1 MIDIKRAMASER
13 IMKSL
18 TGLKIQQFTD
28 LSQSFEKNLKKSFE
42 KQRNVNSNL
51 GRDFILKTA
60 AEKLFYILFY
70 VKCYPTF
77 DLAAFIFKVDK
88 SSCCRWT
95 HWFMEALKNTLK
107 QEIVL
112 PKRKM
117 RDFKNLSET
126 FTEIKEIF
134 IDGTE
139 RPIRR
144 PKDSEIQ
151 KNNYSGKKKRH
162 TKKNI
167 VITNSKKE
175 ILLVSPTKKGS
186 SHDYN
191 IFKKEKIGDYLPE
204 DIITN
209 MDTGFLGIEKDFP
222 HIKVVMPKKKPKGKN
237 LTFMDSEANKLKSKK
252 RVLVENALAGVKR
265 LKIVSDIYRNH
276 KKDFD
281 DLVILISCGIWNYY
295 LKTIS

>member
-1 MIDIKRAMASER
+1 MAA
-13 IMKSL
+13 
-18 TGLKIQQFTD
+18 LKI
-28 LSQSFEKNLKKSFE
+28 
-42 KQRNVNSNL
+42 
-51 GRDFILKTA
+51 
-60 AEKLFYILFY
+60 
-70 VKCYPTF
+70 
-77 DLAAFIFKVDK
+77 
-88 SSCCRWT
+88 
-95 HWFMEALKNTLK
+95 ALN

-126 FTEIKEIF
+126 FSEIKEIF

-144 PKDSEIQ
+144 PKDSESQ

-175 ILLVSPTKKGS
+175 ILLVSSTKNGS

-191 IFKKEKIGDYLPE
+191 IFKQEKIGDYLPD
-204 DIITN
+204 DIIVN
-209 MDTGFLGIEKDFP
+209 VDTGFLGNEKDFP

-237 LTFMDSEANKLKSKK
+237 LTSLDIENNKLKSKK
-252 RVLVENALAGVKR
+252 RVLVENAISGVKR
-265 LKIVSDIYRNH
+265 LRIVTDIYRNR

-281 DLVILISCGIWNYY
+281 DLVLLISCGIWNYY
-295 LKTIS
+295 LKNIS

>member
-18 TGLKIQQFTD
+18 TGLKIQQFND
-28 LSQSFEKNLKKSFE
+28 LSQAFEKNLKKSFK
-42 KQRNVNSNL
+42 KQRNVNSDL

-60 AEKLFYILFY
+60 SEKLFYILFY

-88 SSCCRWT
+88 STCCRWT
-95 HWFMEALKNTLK
+95 HWFMEALKNTLN

-117 RDFKNLSET
+117 KDFKNLSET
-126 FTEIKEIF
+126 FNEIKEIF

-144 PKDSEIQ
+144 PKNSETQ

-167 VITNSKKE
+167 IITNSKKE
-175 ILLVSPTKKGS
+175 ILLVSPTEKGS
-186 SHDYN
+186 FHDYN
-191 IFKKEKIGDYLPE
+191 IFKQEEIGDYLPGN
-204 DIITN
+204 IITN
-209 MDTGFLGIEKDFP
+209 MDTGFLGVEKDFP
-222 HIKVVMPKKKPKGKN
+222 HIKVIMPKKKPKGKN
-237 LTFMDSEANKLKSKK
+237 LTFMDIENNKLKSKK